1 MVGYVFEEMMLQA
14 NNTRE
19 PTKLEFLEEKHQIIL
34 FFSSVQEIFF
44 FQECLLFLGIWL
56 GIRDLKWE
64 IICVYV

>member
-34 FFSSVQEIFF
+34 FFSSVKEIFF
-44 FQECLLFLGIWL
+44 FSGVPAVLRYL
-56 GIRDLKWE
+56 IR
-64 IICVYV
+64 Y

>member
-34 FFSSVQEIFF
+34 FFSSVKEIFF
-44 FQECLLFLGIWL
+44 FSGMPAVLRYL
-56 GIRDLKWE
+56 IR
-64 IICVYV
+64 Y